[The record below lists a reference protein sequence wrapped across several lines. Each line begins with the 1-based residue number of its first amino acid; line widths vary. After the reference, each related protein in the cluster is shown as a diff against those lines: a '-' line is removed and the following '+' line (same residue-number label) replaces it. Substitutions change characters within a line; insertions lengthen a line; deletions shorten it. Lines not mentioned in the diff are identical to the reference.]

1 MFPKKWY
8 NGEERKPDG
17 FIVDGYSQMVGGARM
32 RLLRVKRGLFAC
44 LFICLF
50 YMSAIFHL
58 PRLIQLFCCK
68 DIITPAG
75 CMSGLQAFRQLSV
88 AFRLY
93 LLSLLERER
102 HCGGTLSWPMT
113 YYNNLASVGAQ
124 TSGSGIQRG
133 YQRFTC

>member
-1 MFPKKWY
+1 MVQRRRTKTRWVHSGWLQSDGGRGKDETPQSKK
-8 NGEERKPDG
+8 R
-17 FIVDGYSQMVGGARM
+17 FV
-32 RLLRVKRGLFAC
+32 C
-44 LFICLF
+44 LFVYLSVLYVGNF
-50 YMSAIFHL
+50 SFTKAHPAFLLQGSSAG
-58 PRLIQLFCCK
+58 
-68 DIITPAG
+68 ITAAAG

-113 YYNNLASVGAQ
+113 YYHNLASVGAQ

-133 YQRFTC
+133 YQRFNC

>member
-8 NGEERKPDG
+8 NGEERKSDG
-17 FIVDGYSQMVGGARM
+17 FMVDGYSQMVGGARM

-50 YMSAIFHL
+50 YMSAIFHFL
-58 PRLIQLFCCK
+58 LQGSSAG
-68 DIITPAG
+68 ITAPAG
-75 CMSGLQAFRQLSV
+75 CTSGLQAFRQLSV

-102 HCGGTLSWPMT
+102 HCGGTLSWLMT
-113 YYNNLASVGAQ
+113 YYHNLASVGAQ
-124 TSGSGIQRG
+124 TSGSGIQRA